1 MDKYRQAAEKKLTEK
16 IHPDVLARQALDN
29 ARFASQEREYFF
41 NHAYGELLVDYFIQ
55 WLKTEP
61 HENKSREF
69 IYNSALALG
78 DVKQRLIQYETYGK
92 NVPIMEDSGNNEDN

>member
-1 MDKYRQAAEKKLTEK
+1 MDKYRQTAEKRLNQT
-16 IHPDVLARQALDN
+16 HPDAIARQALVD
-29 ARFASQEREYFF
+29 AEFAVREREEFF
-41 NHAYGELLVDYFIQ
+41 ERVYGDILVDYFIQ

-69 IYNSALALG
+69 IYNSVLALG